1 MASGLQGKAKPNANT
16 WTNIYTVP
24 SGKVLSFS
32 INAVNQAGSS
42 CNVDFVI
49 SASGTAA
56 GAGILGSEY
65 IEFSAPLNSLG
76 SVLERTGL
84 VTDATNGAYIWVR
97 SSSANVSF
105 QVYGYEE

>member
-1 MASGLQGKAKPNANT
+1 MASGFLGKANPAANT

-24 SGKVLSFS
+24 TAKIASIS
-32 INAVNQAGSS
+32 INAVNQAGTS

-49 SASGTAA
+49 STSSTSGGIAA
-56 GAGILGSEY
+56 SEY
-65 IEFSAPLNSLG
+65 IEFSTALSSLG

-84 VTDATNGAYIWVR
+84 VTDDTNGKYVWVR
-97 SSSANVSF
+97 SSNANTAF

>member
-1 MASGLQGKAKPNANT
+1 MASGLLGKSKPAAAT

-24 SGKVLSFS
+24 AGKVASIS
-32 INAVNQAGSS
+32 INACNQGGVS

-56 GAGILGSEY
+56 GAGITADEY

-84 VTDATNGAYIWVR
+84 VTDATNGKYVWVR